1 MVLVEPLHLLE
12 QHCLFSNF
20 GNVVNGLVKD
30 RNVELFYTGS
40 YLLTQALLF
49 KNAGCLMHDRVSNFS
64 QVLP

>member
-12 QHCLFSNF
+12 QHRLLFDF
-20 GNVVNGLVKD
+20 GNVVNALVKD

-40 YLLTQALLF
+40 CIVTQALLL
-49 KNAGCLMHDRVSNFS
+49 KNTGCLVHDGVRNFS